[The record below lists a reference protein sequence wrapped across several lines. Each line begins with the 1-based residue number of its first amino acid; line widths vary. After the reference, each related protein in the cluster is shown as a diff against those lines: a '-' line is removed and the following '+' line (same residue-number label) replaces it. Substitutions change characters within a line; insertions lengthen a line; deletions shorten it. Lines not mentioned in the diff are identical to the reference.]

1 MLVIYNDFYAAI
13 CTVLITFMLVNV
25 VDEETIAVMFDLIA
39 NLGSMVCNEG
49 CMFFTASAH
58 PNGRNVRHTM

>member
-1 MLVIYNDFYAAI
+1 MLVIYNDFYTAI

-39 NLGSMVCNEG
+39 SLGSMVCNEG
-49 CMFFTASAH
+49 CSLLQVLTPTVA
-58 PNGRNVRHTM
+58 T